1 MENAKL
7 SLQVEGISCTGCAMD
22 IETVLSGMDGILK
35 VTVDYA
41 TETIDI
47 EYNPEE
53 TDSGKIISAV
63 KKIGLKVKSYE
74 GGENESALR

>member
-1 MENAKL
+1 MYRL
-7 SLQVEGISCTGCAMD
+7 RHGHRDS
-22 IETVLSGMDGILK
+22 LSGMDGILK

-53 TDSGKIISAV
+53 TDSAK
-63 KKIGLKVKSYE
+63 
-74 GGENESALR
+74 

>member
-22 IETVLSGMDGILK
+22 IETVLSSMDGILK
-35 VTVDYA
+35 VTVGYA

-47 EYNPEE
+47 EYNPAEI
-53 TDSGKIISAV
+53 DADKILSAI
-63 KKIGLKVKSYE
+63 KKIGLKIKV
-74 GGENESALR
+74 L